1 MTNERSEEVADV
13 VPHGL
18 DAEVELTHYLL
29 GRVAKLEETQHLSL
43 PWRQVRMRW
52 RRRLALFDILDL
64 AEDADHVPAAAKW
77 NRADLDG
84 HSLAI
89 RVEEHA
95 LVVRAV
101 RGSDKV
107 PGEDLPRSARFLWC
121 DDGRELAAANVSHE
135 LLRGRVQPA
144 DDPVLRPASAHQHP
158 LQKRPAEG
166 VRLRPGRIWR
176 RRDSNPRKISTAF
189 LAPRRC

>member
-18 DAEVELTHYLL
+18 DAEVELTRDLL
-29 GRVAKLEETQHLSL
+29 RRAAVLKEAQHLGL
-43 PWRQVRMRW
+43 PRRQVRVGW

-64 AEDADHVPAAAKW
+64 AEDA
-77 NRADLDG
+77 
-84 HSLAI
+84 
-89 RVEEHA
+89 
-95 LVVRAV
+95 
-101 RGSDKV
+101 
-107 PGEDLPRSARFLWC
+107 LPRSARFLWC